1 MDIDIDSVDAMTVAR
16 LKEHLSELGLP
27 KSGLKADLANR
38 LKEALSDS
46 RQNAEEQDDEIY
58 EADAAD
64 EFEDEEDEEK
74 DEVLEAEIDDE
85 VFEAEILE
93 AEMIDEDEFELS
105 AVASDEAKQQ
115 ASDDDHDGDGGDGD
129 GDARDDEDEFGESD
143 LIIDEALSRA
153 PSRPKKKSFTPKK
166 SQKAK
171 QKQKIPKQKTAKSHP
186 SSRPEPSSKA
196 TLLDGVISGEFI
208 DDSSKEDGSEVG
220 EEGELGVSSEAPETT
235 GESRLSRI
243 KSSPMTISV
252 ALIVV
257 LLLAGAGWFQWMQ
270 GSQSF
275 SAEPLRYGD
284 KMSFTMTDG
293 TLQASGEDMVKLI
306 RDRAGGALDD
316 ACGELSLTYSGT
328 GEVAIR
334 KGETSDIAFPSDRRF
349 VGAIEA
355 NDAYGRVML
364 AAEQTISYD
373 LLVDLEGQTWST
385 VNPSNCGS
393 MTWSLDRNELDATV
407 TSFTELTERIVFR
420 TESEFKF
427 TTAEDV
433 SSEVEAVSFGGTGV
447 AAFDQLLPMIFRPT
461 SPLPLYDYFGLTV
474 LEEGVTGE
482 QDDWIWVV
490 GADIKKNGE
499 RVVPVQM
506 EHKEIG
512 RCLGHARIG
521 LLLREGSPWPIEQSV
536 DILLAKDR
544 KSSDCGFVMS
554 TAMDLAFPDGQ
565 LKIAYTMTETGSASG
580 ERLIDWHE
588 IYSARPSVGFDI
600 PSDSDKERWVNHMP
614 DNSTSRPFTLEGA
627 VSCLVSSDPNSIKS
641 TVEEGG
647 YLWRVE
653 SDRSGPDVWNLTW
666 VDPGGDAGWV
676 RVQDAGGG
684 NCTVLEDIRLDEADS
699 PSPNRGAIPD
709 TLTLDKL
716 ESRVLSISRYPT
728 LQAQFAA
735 GSGGNGGA
743 WHADTTVGVLLTV
756 AEDSEWLDLL
766 PGDIRAGQVS
776 MYGSRE
782 WVESGQDVS
791 ASFLI
796 DAETA
801 RMVGWSV
808 VRNDQ

>member
-1 MDIDIDSVDAMTVAR
+1 LAIDIDIDSVDGMTVAR
-16 LKEHLSELGLP
+16 LKEHLSELGLQR
-27 KSGLKADLANR
+27 SGLKADLAKR

-46 RQNAEEQDDEIY
+46 SLAGEGGDDEIY
-58 EADAAD
+58 EADSVDEAD
-64 EFEDEEDEEK
+64 EVGHDEESEADSGSGEE
-74 DEVLEAEIDDE
+74 DAEVFEAEFDDV

-93 AEMIDEDEFELS
+93 AEMVDDDESESVADDADLLAEMDGDEVEDGDLVIDE
-105 AVASDEAKQQ
+105 
-115 ASDDDHDGDGGDGD
+115 
-129 GDARDDEDEFGESD
+129 
-143 LIIDEALSRA
+143 A
-153 PSRPKKKSFTPKK
+153 PSRPKKKSPALKK
-166 SQKAK
+166 SQKQKSAK
-171 QKQKIPKQKTAKSHP
+171 KASG
-186 SSRPEPSSKA
+186 RRVPSSKP
-196 TLLDGVISGEFI
+196 TLLEGAISREI
-208 DDSSKEDGSEVG
+208 LDDAREEDGSEP
-220 EEGELGVSSEAPETT
+220 SERGDLETIVERQKLA

-243 KSSPMTISV
+243 KSSPMTMAA

-257 LLLAGAGWFQWMQ
+257 LLLVGAGWYQWMQ

-284 KMSFTMTDG
+284 QMSFTLTDG

-334 KGETSDIAFPSDRRF
+334 KGETSDISFPSDRRF

-364 AAEQTISYD
+364 AAEQTLSYD

-385 VNPSNCGS
+385 VEPSKCGS

-407 TSFTELTERIVFR
+407 TSYTELTERIVFR
-420 TESEFKF
+420 TDSEFAF
-427 TTAEDV
+427 TTAEGV
-433 SSEVEAVSFGGTGV
+433 RSEVEAVSFGGTGV
-447 AAFDQLLPMIFRPT
+447 AAFDQLLPMILKPT
-461 SPLPLYDYFGLTV
+461 SPLPLYDYFELTV
-474 LEEGVTGE
+474 LEEGVSGE

-512 RCLGHARIG
+512 RCLGHARIS

-544 KSSDCGFVMS
+544 KSADCGFFMS

-565 LKIAYTMTETGSASG
+565 LKIVYTMTETGSASG
-580 ERLIDWHE
+580 DRLIDWNQ

-600 PSDSDKERWVNHMP
+600 PPDSDKERWVNHMP

-627 VSCLVSSDPNSIKS
+627 VSCLASGDPNSIKS

-666 VDPGGDAGWV
+666 VDPDGDAGWV

-684 NCTVLEDIRLDEADS
+684 NCTVLEDIRLSEEDS

-709 TLTLDKL
+709 TLTLKKL
-716 ESRVLSISRYPT
+716 ESRILSTSRYPT
-728 LQAQFAA
+728 LQAHIAD
-735 GSGGNGGA
+735 GSDWNGA
-743 WHADTTVGVLLTV
+743 TNIGVLLTV

-776 MYGSRE
+776 MYGNRE
-782 WVESGQDVS
+782 WVESGQDVT

>member
-1 MDIDIDSVDAMTVAR
+1 
-16 LKEHLSELGLP
+16 
-27 KSGLKADLANR
+27 
-38 LKEALSDS
+38 
-46 RQNAEEQDDEIY
+46 
-58 EADAAD
+58 
-64 EFEDEEDEEK
+64 
-74 DEVLEAEIDDE
+74 
-85 VFEAEILE
+85 
-93 AEMIDEDEFELS
+93 
-105 AVASDEAKQQ
+105 
-115 ASDDDHDGDGGDGD
+115 
-129 GDARDDEDEFGESD
+129 
-143 LIIDEALSRA
+143 
-153 PSRPKKKSFTPKK
+153 
-166 SQKAK
+166 
-171 QKQKIPKQKTAKSHP
+171 
-186 SSRPEPSSKA
+186 
-196 TLLDGVISGEFI
+196 
-208 DDSSKEDGSEVG
+208 
-220 EEGELGVSSEAPETT
+220 
-235 GESRLSRI
+235 
-243 KSSPMTISV
+243 
-252 ALIVV
+252 
-257 LLLAGAGWFQWMQ
+257 MQ

-328 GEVAIR
+328 GEIAIR

-364 AAEQTISYD
+364 AAEQTLSYD

-385 VNPSNCGS
+385 VNPSQCGS
-393 MTWSLDRNELDATV
+393 MTWSLDRNDLDVTV
-407 TSFTELTERIVFR
+407 TSFTELTERLVFR
-420 TESEFKF
+420 TESEFAF
-427 TTAEDV
+427 TTAEGV
-433 SSEVEAVSFGGTGV
+433 GSEVEAVSFGGTGIG
-447 AAFDQLLPMIFRPT
+447 AFDKLLPMILRPT
-461 SPLPLYDYFGLTV
+461 SPLLLYDYFGLTV

-482 QDDWIWVV
+482 EDDWIWVV

-521 LLLREGSPWPIEQSV
+521 LLLREGSPWPIEQTV
-536 DILLAKDR
+536 DILLTKNQ
-544 KSSDCGFVMS
+544 KSADCGFIMS
-554 TAMDLAFPDGQ
+554 SAMDLAFPDGQ

-580 ERLIDWHE
+580 ERLIDWNE
-588 IYSARPSVGFDI
+588 IYSTRPSVGFDI

-614 DNSTSRPFTLEGA
+614 DNSTSRSFTLEGA
-627 VSCLVSSDPNSIKS
+627 VSCLASGDPNSIKS

-684 NCTVLEDIRLDEADS
+684 NCTVLEDIRLDEEDS

-709 TLTLDKL
+709 TLTLKKL
-716 ESRVLSISRYPT
+716 ESRILSVSRYPT
-728 LQAQFAA
+728 LQAHIAA
-735 GSGGNGGA
+735 GSD

-756 AEDSEWLDLL
+756 ADDSEWLELL

-776 MYGSRE
+776 MYGSRD

-796 DAETA
+796 DAENA

-808 VRNDQ
+808 TRNDQ